1 MRCHDGHGECCGSR
15 PERRGKSSH
24 DDSQWV
30 LASAVAAGERSP
42 WCQLLISELC
52 QKMTRP
58 AQKAVAEKI
67 GKACEEI
74 GFFVVVN
81 HGIPADVIDAA
92 WNQTMDFFDLPLD
105 EKKKFV
111 SEDEAKNP
119 YGLFD
124 LNLLAEREGQYL
136 IYPATSPLLKINF
149 RPSHVISWFQHLVFS
164 APQKPRFVPASPA
177 KVIRCWVV
185 NNSLEGK
192 SWRMAVKASKWG
204 T

>member
-15 PERRGKSSH
+15 PERRGK
-24 DDSQWV
+24 
-30 LASAVAAGERSP
+30 APMTIPNGARERSRSRGEESLVP
-42 WCQLLISELC
+42 IIDIGALSRDD
-52 QKMTRP
+52 KV

-136 IYPATSPLLKINF
+136 IYPQQVLF
-149 RPSHVISWFQHLVFS
+149 
-164 APQKPRFVPASPA
+164 
-177 KVIRCWVV
+177 
-185 NNSLEGK
+185 
-192 SWRMAVKASKWG
+192 
-204 T
+204 